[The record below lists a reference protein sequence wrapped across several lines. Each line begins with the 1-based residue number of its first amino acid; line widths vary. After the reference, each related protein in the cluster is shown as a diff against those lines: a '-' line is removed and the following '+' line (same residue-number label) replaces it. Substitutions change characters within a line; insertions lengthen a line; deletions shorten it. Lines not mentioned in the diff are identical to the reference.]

1 MIEKLKELSKDTAI
15 YGISTMLGRFL
26 GFLLIPFYTNV
37 FTTADYGIY
46 SYLYTIIGFMNVI
59 YIYGMDA
66 AYLKFASISSEEEK
80 QDTFSTPFLIIAI
93 TSTAASLLIFSLK
106 SEVSIFLDVP
116 NLYTHLIVYMIIIL
130 LLDTIALIPFSGLR
144 LERKAKKFAIIK
156 TLNILINITLN
167 LVLILKYKMGIEAI
181 FISNIIAS
189 AFSLLALI
197 PEIIRRIKPK
207 INFILLKKLLKFGLP
222 YLPASLAAM
231 MVQMI
236 DVPILRE
243 MTNDSTVGIYRA
255 NYKMGIFMLLFVSMF
270 QYAWQPFFLNNA
282 KEKNAKEIFS
292 KVLTLFVLT
301 SSIIWIFVTLFI
313 DNLAMIEFFKGKTI
327 IGKNYLVG
335 IYIVPIILFAY
346 MFHGMYVNFTAG
358 LYIEEK
364 TNYFPAITSVGALV
378 NIASNFLLIPIYGI
392 MGAAISTL
400 ASYLI
405 MALSIFLVTNKFYK
419 IKYEFNR
426 IIPNLLLVLVTIIIY
441 YYLYFSHHLIM
452 GYKIILLCGFLISLY
467 IFKIINKKEIQTAFQ
482 IIKGKK

>member
-66 AYLKFASISSEEEK
+66 AFLKFASISSEEEK

-167 LVLILKYKMGIEAI
+167 LVLILIYKMGIEAI

-207 INFILLKKLLKFGLP
+207 INFMLLKKLLKFGLP

-270 QYAWQPFFLNNA
+270 QYA
-282 KEKNAKEIFS
+282 FS
-292 KVLTLFVLT
+292 K
-301 SSIIWIFVTLFI
+301 
-313 DNLAMIEFFKGKTI
+313 
-327 IGKNYLVG
+327 
-335 IYIVPIILFAY
+335 
-346 MFHGMYVNFTAG
+346 
-358 LYIEEK
+358 
-364 TNYFPAITSVGALV
+364 
-378 NIASNFLLIPIYGI
+378 
-392 MGAAISTL
+392 
-400 ASYLI
+400 
-405 MALSIFLVTNKFYK
+405 
-419 IKYEFNR
+419 
-426 IIPNLLLVLVTIIIY
+426 
-441 YYLYFSHHLIM
+441 
-452 GYKIILLCGFLISLY
+452 
-467 IFKIINKKEIQTAFQ
+467 
-482 IIKGKK
+482 